1 MTVETGAKKNLKKNK
16 KDLTNKQS
24 YVIIKT
30 QRKREVMKMINIR
43 TIRKIEENGGLTL
56 KNGKVITYK
65 SGWQVA
71 DHGIEAKSAE
81 EAIKAI
87 RAMGGNCGIWLENG
101 IYYIDHSFR
110 VNTKREALAIGREH
124 NQISV
129 LCWRTMG
136 LAYC

>member
-1 MTVETGAKKNLKKNK
+1 MKKGIDKIIPKWYNKDTKNETKEE
-16 KDLTNKQS
+16 T
-24 YVIIKT
+24 
-30 QRKREVMKMINIR
+30 KMINIR
-43 TIRKIEENGGLTL
+43 TIRKIQENGGLTL

-71 DHGIEAKSAE
+71 DHGIEATTAE
-81 EAIKAI
+81 EAIKAV
-87 RAMGGNCGIWLENG
+87 RAMNGNCGIWLENG

-110 VNTKREALAIGREH
+110 VNTKREAIAIGKEH